1 MTEPYAVPVPR
12 GYRVGVW
19 EVHAPIATGAFGSV
33 YAARRTGDDDTK
45 ASPTRPGGDDNT
57 KAPPTRPGGDGTGH
71 RPSRPGTTDTA
82 GTDDSHGTGT
92 GTGTH
97 NPSRAQT
104 GTAHPDEGDT
114 DVPGHTSGNGTTGT
128 DGTRRSHGTGT
139 GTPSRAHT
147 DTAHPAEGDTDNPG
161 HTSGNGTTG
170 TDGTGRSHGTG
181 TGTGTHNP
189 SRVQTGAAHP
199 SEGDT
204 DNPGRTGGD
213 GTARRPG
220 RAGVVGAGRG
230 GDAGGEVPDTVA
242 LKFLPTGTGTPRQ
255 LAHLRDLVER
265 EVELL
270 RRLRRPRLIRMYET
284 LTVDDPA
291 HPRLDGATVL
301 VLERA
306 EGSLS
311 ALLAATPRPPAGPA
325 LLAQVCEGLHQ
336 LHRAGWVH
344 GDLKPANVLLMADG
358 SARLADFNMAAEL
371 EGTHAYT
378 PAFSTPDYTPPE
390 LLWSEIGERGRR
402 IRPSADVWA
411 FGVLAHLV
419 LTGSF
424 PLPGGT
430 PTARRDA
437 AVAYARGGHELRLSP
452 ELPPGWREIVRA
464 CLTRTHADRI
474 GTDALLRRVTGT
486 TEGASGGAGFS
497 LRTRARPRRRVLA
510 ALAAGLLALAAL
522 GYGVARWAG
531 DGREPAA
538 GPRPGG
544 TGSVAAAS
552 YGAAEL
558 RTDRD
563 VPPAYRLLIVETAH
577 DCDREEVSP
586 ALIAAMLKVES
597 DFDPDLAD
605 PAKDEYGIARWTPS
619 VLRWWMNEDG
629 TPGETVPQPPFPP
642 AESVP
647 AMGRYL
653 CWIAPRLDAGLPGDR
668 SVLVA
673 VAYRT
678 SYRKVNDAG
687 GVPPKYRDYADRV
700 AHHLKEYT
708 PRRGK

>member
-12 GYRVGVW
+12 GYRVGAW
-19 EVHAPIATGAFGSV
+19 EVREPLATGAFGSV
-33 YAARRTGDDDTK
+33 YAARRTRGHEAPE
-45 ASPTRPGGDDNT
+45 ASPP
-57 KAPPTRPGGDGTGH
+57 RPGGDGPGHDPSRPRGAETVGTGRDGTGRGITDPAH
-71 RPSRPGTTDTA
+71 GTGTRDPSRAPTGTAHSGRDDTDGPDHTGGDSAGRRPSRPG
-82 GTDDSHGTGT
+82 
-92 GTGTH
+92 
-97 NPSRAQT
+97 
-104 GTAHPDEGDT
+104 
-114 DVPGHTSGNGTTGT
+114 
-128 DGTRRSHGTGT
+128 
-139 GTPSRAHT
+139 
-147 DTAHPAEGDTDNPG
+147 
-161 HTSGNGTTG
+161 
-170 TDGTGRSHGTG
+170 
-181 TGTGTHNP
+181 
-189 SRVQTGAAHP
+189 
-199 SEGDT
+199 
-204 DNPGRTGGD
+204 
-213 GTARRPG
+213 
-220 RAGVVGAGRG
+220 
-230 GDAGGEVPDTVA
+230 AGGPVRDFPETVA

-255 LAHLRDLVER
+255 LSHLRDLVER

-306 EGSLS
+306 RGSLS
-311 ALLAATPRPPAGPA
+311 ALLAAAPRPRTGPA
-325 LLAQVCEGLHQ
+325 LLAQVCEGLQQ

-358 SARLADFNMAAEL
+358 SVRLADFNMAAEL

-437 AVAYARGGHELRLSP
+437 AVAYARGTHELRLSP
-452 ELPPGWREIVRA
+452 ELPSVWGEIVRA

-474 GTDALLRRVTGT
+474 GTDALLRRVTGA
-486 TEGASGGAGFS
+486 TEGASGPARFS
-497 LRTRARPRRRVLA
+497 LRARARPRRKILA
-510 ALAAGLLALAAL
+510 AATAGLVLFAAL
-522 GYGVARWAG
+522 GYGVAHWAG
-531 DGREPAA
+531 DGRDPVA
-538 GPRPGG
+538 GPGPGG
-544 TGSVAAAS
+544 TAGVAAAS
-552 YGAAEL
+552 YGAADL

-577 DCDREEVSP
+577 DCGHQEVSP

-653 CWIAPRLDAGLPGDR
+653 CWITPRLDAGLPGDR

-708 PRRGK
+708 PRGGT